1 MGKSVRPRRKIS
13 INPTTGKLD
22 LVSDNNFS
30 YESVPNNKRLHIP
43 ENHQMVVR
51 EEFEI
56 ETGSELKLDGSLIVE
71 E

>member
-1 MGKSVRPRRKIS
+1 MGKSVRPRRKVS

-30 YESVPNNKRLHIP
+30 YESVPTNKRLHIP
-43 ENHQMVVR
+43 ENHQMVIR

-56 ETGSELKLDGSLIVE
+56 ESGSELKLDGSLIVE